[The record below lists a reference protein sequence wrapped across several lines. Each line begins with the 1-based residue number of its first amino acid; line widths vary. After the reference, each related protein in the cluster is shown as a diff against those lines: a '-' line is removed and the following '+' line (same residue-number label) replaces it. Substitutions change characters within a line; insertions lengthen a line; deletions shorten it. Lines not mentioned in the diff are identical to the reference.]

1 MDYNTDKKPSSKPES
16 TESYMAL
23 RGGSRVTPRADTGAA
38 VGLPRD

>member
-1 MDYNTDKKPSSKPES
+1 MDYNTDERPSSKTES
-16 TESYMAL
+16 IESYMAM